1 MSKIYSLDSLQEIAG
16 GDEEFMAVIAKTFL
30 DEIPPDLEALIQ
42 AVDNNNKALAYQF
55 AHKMKP
61 NLEMLGLNLT
71 KDVTA
76 IESWSNTLKN
86 KAAVDSQVQK
96 INSILKQVFKE
107 LKADFN
113 L

>member
-76 IESWSNTLKN
+76 IESWSNTSKN

>member
-1 MSKIYSLDSLQEIAG
+1 MSKTYSLDSLQEIAG

-30 DEIPPDLEALIQ
+30 DEIPPDLDALIQ

-71 KDVTA
+71 KDFTA
-76 IESWSNTLKN
+76 IESWTNTSKN

-96 INSILKQVFKE
+96 INTTLKQVFKE

>member
-1 MSKIYSLDSLQEIAG
+1 MSKTYSLDSLQEIAG

-30 DEIPPDLEALIQ
+30 DEIPPDLDALIQ

-76 IESWSNTLKN
+76 IESWTNTSKN

-96 INSILKQVFKE
+96 INTTLKQVFKE

>member
-1 MSKIYSLDSLQEIAG
+1 MSKTYSLESLQEIAG

-30 DEIPPDLEALIQ
+30 DEIPPDLDALIQ

-76 IESWSNTLKN
+76 IESWTNTSKN

-96 INSILKQVFKE
+96 INTTLKQVFKE
-107 LKADFN
+107 LKTDFN

>member
-1 MSKIYSLDSLQEIAG
+1 MSKTYSLDSLQEIAG

-61 NLEMLGLNLT
+61 NLEMLGLNLK

-76 IESWSNTLKN
+76 IESWSNTSKN
-86 KAAVDSQVQK
+86 KAAVDSQIQK
-96 INSILKQVFKE
+96 INTTLKQVFKE

>member
-1 MSKIYSLDSLQEIAG
+1 MSKIYSLESLQEIAG
-16 GDEEFMAVIAKTFL
+16 GDEEFMAIIAKTFL

-42 AVDNNNKALAYQF
+42 AIENNNKALAYQF

-71 KDVTA
+71 KEVTA
-76 IESWSNTLKN
+76 IESWTNTSKN
-86 KAAVDSQVQK
+86 KAAVDAQVQK
-96 INSILKQVFKE
+96 INATLKQTFKE
-107 LKADFN
+107 LKVDFD

>member
-1 MSKIYSLDSLQEIAG
+1 MSKIYSFESLQEIAG
-16 GDEEFMAVIAKTFL
+16 GDEEFMAIIAKTFL

-42 AVDNNNKALAYQF
+42 AIENNNKALAYQF

-71 KDVTA
+71 KEVTA
-76 IESWSNTLKN
+76 IESWTNTSKN
-86 KAAVDSQVQK
+86 KAAVDAQVQK
-96 INSILKQVFKE
+96 INTKLKQTFKE
-107 LKADFN
+107 LKVDFD

>member
-1 MSKIYSLDSLQEIAG
+1 MSNTYSTESLNEIAG

-30 DEIPPDLEALIQ
+30 EEIPPDLNAMMQ
-42 AVDNNNKALAYQF
+42 AIENNNRALAYQF

-71 KDVTA
+71 KEVTA
-76 IESWSNTLKN
+76 IESWSNTSKN
-86 KAAVDSQVQK
+86 KAAIEFQAQK
-96 INSILKQVFKE
+96 INSTLQKVFKE
-107 LKADFN
+107 LKTDYD

>member
-1 MSKIYSLDSLQEIAG
+1 MSKTYSLDSLQEIAG

-76 IESWSNTLKN
+76 IESWSNTSKN

-96 INSILKQVFKE
+96 INTTLKQVFKE
-107 LKADFN
+107 LKADFD

>member
-1 MSKIYSLDSLQEIAG
+1 MSKTYSLESLQETAG
-16 GDEEFMAVIAKTFL
+16 GDEEFMAIIAKTFL
-30 DEIPPDLEALIQ
+30 DEIPPDLDALIQ

-76 IESWSNTLKN
+76 IESWTNTSKN

-96 INSILKQVFKE
+96 INTTLKQVFKE
-107 LKADFN
+107 LKTDFN

>member
-1 MSKIYSLDSLQEIAG
+1 MSKIYSLESLQEIAG
-16 GDEEFMAVIAKTFL
+16 DDEEFMADIAKTFL
-30 DEIPPDLEALIQ
+30 EEIPPDLHALIQ
-42 AVDNNNKALAYQF
+42 ALDNNNKALAYQF

-61 NLEMLGLNLT
+61 NLEMLGLKLT

-76 IESWSNTLKN
+76 IESWTNTSKN
-86 KAAVDSQVQK
+86 KAAVDSQIQK
-96 INSILKQVFKE
+96 INTTLKQVFKE

>member
-1 MSKIYSLDSLQEIAG
+1 MSKIYSLESLQEIAG
-16 GDEEFMAVIAKTFL
+16 GDEEFMAIIAKTFL

-42 AVDNNNKALAYQF
+42 AIENNNKALAYQF

-71 KDVTA
+71 KEVTA
-76 IESWSNTLKN
+76 IESWTNTSKN
-86 KAAVDSQVQK
+86 KAAVDAQVQK
-96 INSILKQVFKE
+96 INTTLKQTFKE
-107 LKADFN
+107 LKVDFD

>member
-1 MSKIYSLDSLQEIAG
+1 MSKTYSIESLQEIAG

-30 DEIPPDLEALIQ
+30 DEIPPDLKSMTL
-42 AVDNNNKALAYQF
+42 AVENNNKPLAYQF

-71 KDVTA
+71 KDITA
-76 IESWSNTLKN
+76 IESWTNTSRSK
-86 KAAVDSQVQK
+86 STIQPQVEK
-96 INSILKQVFKE
+96 INSILEKVFIE
-107 LKADFN
+107 LKEDFS

>member
-1 MSKIYSLDSLQEIAG
+1 MSKTYSLDSLQEIAG

-30 DEIPPDLEALIQ
+30 DEIPPDLDALIQ

-76 IESWSNTLKN
+76 IESWSNTSKN
-86 KAAVDSQVQK
+86 KAAVDAQVQK
-96 INSILKQVFKE
+96 INTILKQVFKE

>member
-1 MSKIYSLDSLQEIAG
+1 MSKIYSFESLQEIAG
-16 GDEEFMAVIAKTFL
+16 GDEEFMAIIAKTFL

-42 AVDNNNKALAYQF
+42 AIENNNKALAYQF

-76 IESWSNTLKN
+76 IESWTNTSKN
-86 KAAVDSQVQK
+86 KAAVDAQVQK
-96 INSILKQVFKE
+96 INNTLKQTFKE
-107 LKADFN
+107 LKADFD

>member
-1 MSKIYSLDSLQEIAG
+1 MSKIYSLESLQEIAG

-30 DEIPPDLEALIQ
+30 DEIPPDLEAMIQ
-42 AVDNNNKALAYQF
+42 AVTDNNKALTYQF

-71 KDVTA
+71 KEVTA
-76 IESWSNTLKN
+76 IESWTNTSKS
-86 KAAVDSQVQK
+86 KTAIESQVQK
-96 INSILKQVFKE
+96 VSTTLEQAFKE
-107 LKADFN
+107 LKEDFD

>member
-1 MSKIYSLDSLQEIAG
+1 MSKTYSLESLQEIAG

-30 DEIPPDLEALIQ
+30 DEIPPDLKSMLQ
-42 AVDNNNKALAYQF
+42 AVENNNKPLAYQF

-71 KDVTA
+71 KDITA
-76 IESWSNTLKN
+76 IESWTNTSRSKTTIQPQ
-86 KAAVDSQVQK
+86 VDKVSSVLEK
-96 INSILKQVFKE
+96 VFIE
-107 LKADFN
+107 LKEDFS

>member
-1 MSKIYSLDSLQEIAG
+1 MSKTYSLESLQEIAG

-30 DEIPPDLEALIQ
+30 DEIPPDLKSMTL
-42 AVDNNNKALAYQF
+42 AVENNNKPLAYQF

-71 KDVTA
+71 KDITA
-76 IESWSNTLKN
+76 IESWTNTSRSK
-86 KAAVDSQVQK
+86 STIQPQVEK
-96 INSILKQVFKE
+96 INSILEKVFIE
-107 LKADFN
+107 LKEDFS

>member
-1 MSKIYSLDSLQEIAG
+1 MSKTYSLDSLQEIAG

-30 DEIPPDLEALIQ
+30 DEIPPDLNAMIQ
-42 AVDNNNKALAYQF
+42 AVENNNKALAYQF

-71 KDVTA
+71 KDITS
-76 IESWSNTLKN
+76 IESWTNTSKSNS
-86 KAAVDSQVQK
+86 AVKSQVEK
-96 INSILKQVFKE
+96 VESILRQVFIE
-107 LKADFN
+107 LKEDFN